1 MDLTIPTIIANFE
14 AFSVINKP
22 VGWTVQRDEQA
33 PDVLSWVKEQVN
45 GAVFPVHR
53 IDKPTSG
60 LLLVAHTESANR
72 VLSGAF
78 AKRDIKKEYW
88 AISDQKPKKKQGWV
102 KGDMEKSRRGQY
114 KLLRTQQNPAITQF
128 SSCLIAPG
136 LRGFIL
142 RPTSGKTHQ
151 LRVAMKSLGAPILG
165 DETYGGSTADRMYL
179 HAAKLAFTW
188 QEQNMNFV
196 APVNE
201 RLFKVLE
208 EIATSETI

>member
-1 MDLTIPTIIANFE
+1 MDLTLPTIIANFE

-33 PDVLSWVKEQVN
+33 PDVLSWVREHLN
-45 GAVFPVHR
+45 ATVFPVHR

-60 LLLVAHTESANR
+60 LLLVAHTEAANR

-114 KLLRTQQNPAITQF
+114 KLLRTQNNPAITQF
-128 SSCLIAPG
+128 NSFLIAPG

-165 DETYGGSTADRMYL
+165 DEMYGGSTADRMYL
-179 HAAKLAFTW
+179 HAAKLEFTW
-188 QEQNMNFV
+188 QQQAMNFV

-201 RLFKVLE
+201 RLFKALE
-208 EIATSETI
+208 QIASSETT